1 MTITL
6 STDIT
11 SNYWQLSTDTAGA
24 IVTDLEDLKQQV
36 LNCLVTDKGS
46 VPFDPEFGFNIYEL
60 LDRPVN
66 FVIPN
71 GKLGILD
78 ALEYGVPSITVTTI
92 AHTFLPTDPAHVIF
106 VVFCESNLGNFEVA
120 ISNNPDFTP
129 VVGQGNI
136 SGGGFSLGFN
146 SGFSGGFGWSPA

>member
-1 MTITL
+1 MTVTL

-11 SNYWQLSTDTAGA
+11 SNYWQLSTEEAGA
-24 IVTDLEDLKQQV
+24 VVTGVEDLKQQV

-66 FVIPN
+66 YVIPN

-78 ALEYGVPSITVTTI
+78 ALEYGVPSITI
-92 AHTFLPTDPAHVIF
+92 SRIEHTFSQFAPEKVVFI
-106 VVFCESNLGNFEVA
+106 VFCESNFGNFEVA
-120 ISNNPDFTP
+120 VSNNPDFTP
-129 VVGQGNI
+129 VASQGQT
-136 SGGGFSLGFN
+136 LG
-146 SGFSGGFGWSPA
+146 GFSGGFDSGFNITINPL